1 LTKDFKKKKKSVV
14 VLLKTKNI
22 KEIHKGENK
31 EQHRTIRNAR
41 NEVVVKRKGVGKRK
55 RFFSPPILDDFD

>member
-1 LTKDFKKKKKSVV
+1 
-14 VLLKTKNI
+14 LKTKNI

-41 NEVVVKRKGVGKRK
+41 NEVVVKRKGGKRK
-55 RFFSPPILDDFD
+55 GFFLSPIFDDFD